1 VEMKCAEKQ
10 RSGLGEILV
19 ITSKLLKK
27 LKLNDLPT
35 GLNWE
40 SRNEVITRY
49 C

>member
-19 ITSKLLKK
+19 ITSILLKK

-35 GLNWE
+35 GLNLE
-40 SRNEVITRY
+40 SRKK
-49 C
+49 